1 MNNLK
6 LPQVFTILLLSI
18 LFMAVFVLKK
28 HAQTVI
34 KDTVIE
40 KYEINP
46 DSSETELLVKL
57 RNRHDSIRASFVKT
71 IDISKGSKD
80 TIILGY
86 LCGSTRKEV
95 DQHTERLIS
104 SKKIEYTCCEENALF
119 QSKYTIPTYRLY
131 VDSKNFIDCKVCFFF
146 DELENTKYGSLET
159 IELRPLSGFITKETE
174 KKLTKY
180 LTQLYGEPNYFEGK
194 DSPFWF
200 YKNNEIMILT
210 PNIRFENLAY
220 KKWSE
225 QKKAAQDSLQIEEN
239 INKAQTTQ
247 SDLK

>member
-1 MNNLK
+1 MNDIK
-6 LPQVFTILLLSI
+6 FPKVWTILLLPMLI
-18 LFMAVFVLKK
+18 IIVVILKK

-180 LTQLYGEPNYFEGK
+180 LIQLYGEPIYFEGK

-200 YKNNEIMILT
+200 YKNNEIRILT

-220 KKWSE
+220 KKWCE
-225 QKKAAQDSLQIEEN
+225 HKKETQDSIKNNANIIKARAAQN
-239 INKAQTTQ
+239 
-247 SDLK
+247 DLK